1 MNATSARTSGT
12 LFIVATPIGNREDI
26 SLRAIATLEN
36 VDAILAED
44 TRHSKHLLSTYG
56 IHKPMLSFHA
66 HNEAQKAKEII
77 HALQQGQSFALITD
91 AGTPLISDPGYPLVH
106 LARSEGIQ
114 VTPIPGA
121 CAFIAALS
129 AAGVPCDQ
137 FSFLGFLPAKQ
148 TARQAKLKTIQ
159 SHDHTVI
166 FYESTHRIHA
176 TLDDIAMVLGHEKTM
191 VLVKE
196 LTKTFEQFI
205 SASAPEIRQWLDNE
219 PGREKGEF
227 ILIIPPSDHA
237 SADTSIDSSALLQLL
252 LEELSVKQ
260 AVKIATKITG
270 QPKNELYK
278 MAIMLEHN
286 QENTSK

>member
-1 MNATSARTSGT
+1 MNATSARTNGT
-12 LFIVATPIGNREDI
+12 LFIVATPIGNLEDI
-26 SLRAIATLEN
+26 SLRAIATLQN
-36 VDAILAED
+36 VDTILAED

-66 HNEAQKAKEII
+66 HNEAQKSKEII
-77 HALQQGQSFALITD
+77 QALQQGHSFALITD
-91 AGTPLISDPGYPLVH
+91 AGTPLISDPGYPLVQ
-106 LARSEGIQ
+106 LARSEGIP

-121 CAFIAALS
+121 CALIAALS

-137 FSFLGFLPAKQ
+137 FSFFGFLPAKQ
-148 TARQAKLKTIQ
+148 TARQAKLKTL
-159 SHDHTVI
+159 SSLDHTAI

-176 TLDDIAMVLGHEKTM
+176 TLADMAMVLGHDKSI

-205 SASAPEIRQWLDNE
+205 SAPVHEIQHWLDNE

-227 ILIIPPSDHA
+227 ILIIPPGEQSPGNAAIDA
-237 SADTSIDSSALLQLL
+237 SQLLQLL
-252 LEELSVKQ
+252 LEEISVKQ

-270 QPKNELYK
+270 QSKNELYK
-278 MAIMLEHN
+278 MAIALEN
-286 QENTSK
+286 QQEDTSK